1 MTTDDTRKLLE
12 LAAKAVG
19 IDTETKTV
27 DFVNHDGV
35 WRPCGM
41 WNPIESSADCGELEA
56 KLMVCVQWFQ
66 DAVTTHCHTATKLQ
80 LATEK
85 YADHNGDR
93 QAARRM
99 AVTKLAA
106 KIGGMG

>member
-12 LAAKAVG
+12 LAAKAAG
-19 IDTETKTV
+19 IEWPQNLTSAQIQIE
-27 DFVNHDGV
+27 
-35 WRPCGM
+35 GM
-41 WNPIESSADCGELEA
+41 RYWNPIESSADCGELEA

-106 KIGGMG
+106 KIGGMR